1 MKILSIL
8 LTLLVLTP
16 LFIQIYQII
25 KDEQD
30 RKARMRFYDLHS
42 EFLKECDKIQ
52 DNNVK
57 LKAFE
62 WLLEKLQE
70 RRTSHTTNR
79 VITEQFED
87 DFCEMWGEHITEY
100 KSKILSHRR
109 NKKLRFRN
117 IIYISNETH

>member
-1 MKILSIL
+1 MKILTIL
-8 LTLLVLTP
+8 AMILALTP
-16 LFIQIYQII
+16 LFLQIYKII
-25 KDEQD
+25 KDED

-70 RRTSHTTNR
+70 RTTQPTNR
-79 VITEQFED
+79 VITEHFED
-87 DFCEMWGEHITEY
+87 DFCEMWGEHIPEY

-109 NKKLRFRN
+109 NKKLKDLG
-117 IIYISNETH
+117 I

>member
-30 RKARMRFYDLHS
+30 RKARIRFYDLHS

-109 NKKLRFRN
+109 NKKLKDLG
-117 IIYISNETH
+117 I

>member
-8 LTLLVLTP
+8 LLLLVLTP

-70 RRTSHTTNR
+70 RTTQPTNR
-79 VITEQFED
+79 VITEHFED
-87 DFCEMWGEHITEY
+87 DFCEMWGEHIPEY
-100 KSKILSHRR
+100 KSKIISHIRD
-109 NKKLRFRN
+109 KKLKDLG
-117 IIYISNETH
+117 I

>member
-1 MKILSIL
+1 MKILTIL
-8 LTLLVLTP
+8 AMILALTP
-16 LFIQIYQII
+16 LFLKIYKII

-70 RRTSHTTNR
+70 RTTQPTNR
-79 VITEQFED
+79 VITEHFED
-87 DFCEMWGEHITEY
+87 DFCEMWGEHIPEY

-109 NKKLRFRN
+109 NKKLKDLG
-117 IIYISNETH
+117 I

>member
-25 KDEQD
+25 KDEKD

-70 RRTSHTTNR
+70 RTTQPTNR
-79 VITEQFED
+79 VITEHFED
-87 DFCEMWGEHITEY
+87 DFCEMWGEHIPEY

-109 NKKLRFRN
+109 NKKLKDLGL
-117 IIYISNETH
+117 

>member
-1 MKILSIL
+1 MKILTIL
-8 LTLLVLTP
+8 AMILALTP
-16 LFIQIYQII
+16 LFVQIYKIN

-30 RKARMRFYDLHS
+30 RKSRMRFYDLHS

-70 RRTSHTTNR
+70 RTTQPTNR
-79 VITEQFED
+79 VITEHFED
-87 DFCEMWGEHITEY
+87 DFCEMWGEHIPEY

-109 NKKLRFRN
+109 NKKLKDLG
-117 IIYISNETH
+117 I

>member
-70 RRTSHTTNR
+70 RRKKKKQAEIEHRILVAMRLEAELFHLIESESPKEEIDEVQYLYTNYR
-79 VITEQFED
+79 AI
-87 DFCEMWGEHITEY
+87 
-100 KSKILSHRR
+100 
-109 NKKLRFRN
+109 
-117 IIYISNETH
+117 